1 MDSVD
6 GRFEAEFF
14 LISPSVVGDEIGD
27 FFEVST
33 IRREVR
39 LVDLYRMP
47 YSFAPLICA
56 PIL

>member
-1 MDSVD
+1 MLMVGLKQS
-6 GRFEAEFF
+6 FNF
-14 LISPSVVGDEIGD
+14 PSVAGDEIGD

-39 LVDLYRMP
+39 LVDLYRMS